1 MRELVWQ
8 WPDDS
13 ADRLQRGER
22 IAHALDMPAAIG
34 EALASR
40 KPDAFDPRSL
50 TERSLGDCTA
60 SMGEPARTAEAAATL
75 LHAVRTGSIG
85 ILCDFDVDGSTSQA
99 ILVETLRLVSGRS
112 DLQPAVAVPE
122 RNTEGFGPNQRCL
135 DLLAKAGVSCIAVLD
150 CGTAA
155 GSLLDEFHKATGID
169 VVVIDHHPAHGDQT
183 PATGVLVN
191 PWVTSPTSP
200 GEHGTLCAAG
210 LTWFVARSILRQA
223 GLSKMETKRVRQ
235 SITLYA
241 ALGTACDL
249 MRLDVPFNRSL
260 LRHGVRLLN
269 DPAARGKGL
278 AELCD
283 VARLRQPHSADDF
296 GWKIGPRLNAGSRMG
311 ESDLAARCLRET
323 DRDVAR
329 ELAGRLDQHNHDRR
343 ELGREARAE
352 LASHPDADEFERGP
366 VNVFVASSATPG
378 TVGLVAS
385 ELVKMSGWPAVAL
398 AKRENGAFA
407 GSGRSAL
414 GFNIGAA
421 VVSAVR
427 SGIARKGGGHAA
439 ACGVEIDPQRLE
451 DLRGFLTELFKQHA
465 AKTPLPCEPSRVI
478 DAVLTP
484 NRLAADAL
492 LEIAEAQQRL
502 EPWGPGLAFPQFGV
516 RQCALARHRLTANG
530 HLFATLECG
539 GSHFETVWWS
549 APQDWR
555 ERLGANASGARRAEV
570 AGAVRLDSWNGRR
583 NGQIVIADA
592 RLAPG

>member
-22 IAHALDMPAAIG
+22 IAQVLGMPAAIG

-40 KPDAFDPRSL
+40 KPDAFDPRGL
-50 TERSLGDCTA
+50 AERSLGDCTA
-60 SMGEPARTAEAAATL
+60 SMGEPPRTAEAATTL
-75 LHAVRTGSIG
+75 LHAVRRGSIG

-135 DLLAKAGVSCIAVLD
+135 DLLAGAGVNCIVVLD

-155 GSLLDEFHKATGID
+155 GSLLDEFHEATGID
-169 VVVIDHHPAHGDQT
+169 VVVIDHHPAHGART
-183 PATGVLVN
+183 PTTGVLLN
-191 PWVTSPTSP
+191 PWVTAPTSP

-223 GLSKMETKRVRQ
+223 GLSKMETKSVRQ

-260 LRHGVRLLN
+260 IRHGVRLLN

-283 VARLRQPHSADDF
+283 VAKLRQPHSADDF

-311 ESDLAARCLRET
+311 ESALAARCLRET
-323 DRDVAR
+323 DRGAAR

-343 ELGREARAE
+343 ELGREAREE
-352 LASHPDADEFERGP
+352 LASHPDAAEFERGP
-366 VNVFVASSATPG
+366 VNVFIASAATPG

-385 ELVKMSGWPAVAL
+385 ELVKMSGWPAIAL
-398 AKRENGAFA
+398 TQRDSGTLA

-414 GFNIGAA
+414 EFNIGEA

-427 SGIARKGGGHAA
+427 DGIARKGGGHAA

-451 DLRGFLTELFKQHA
+451 DLREFLTKRFNEHA
-465 AKTPLPCEPSRVI
+465 AKTPVPCEPSRVI

-484 NRLAADAL
+484 NQLAADAL
-492 LEIAEAQQRL
+492 LAIAKAQQRL

-516 RQCALARHRLTANG
+516 RQCALVRHKLTANG

-539 GSHFETVWWS
+539 GSRFETVWWN
-549 APQDWR
+549 APEDWQD
-555 ERLGANASGARRAEV
+555 RLGANASGVRRAEV
-570 AGAVRLDSWNGRR
+570 AGAVKLDSWNGRH
-583 NGQIVIADA
+583 NGRIVIADA
-592 RLAPG
+592 RVPSG

>member
-8 WPDDS
+8 WPDNS
-13 ADRLQRGER
+13 ADRLQRAER
-22 IAHALDMPAAIG
+22 IAHALGMPAAIG

-40 KPDAFDPRSL
+40 KPDAFDPRGL
-50 TERSLGDCTA
+50 AQRSLGDCTA
-60 SMGEPARTAEAAATL
+60 SMGEPARTAEAAALL

-85 ILCDFDVDGSTSQA
+85 ILCDFDVDGATSQA

-135 DLLAKAGVSCIAVLD
+135 DLLASSGANCIVVLD

-155 GSLLDEFHKATGID
+155 GSLLDEFHEATGID
-169 VVVIDHHPAHGDQT
+169 VVVIDHHPAHGAQT
-183 PATGVLVN
+183 PTTGVLLN

-223 GLSKMETKRVRQ
+223 GLSKMESKSVRQ

-241 ALGTACDL
+241 ALGTSCDL

-260 LRHGVRLLN
+260 IRHGVRLLN

-283 VARLRQPHSADDF
+283 VAKLRQPHSPDDF

-323 DRDVAR
+323 DRDAAR

-352 LASHPDADEFERGP
+352 LASHPDAADFERGP
-366 VNVFVASSATPG
+366 VNVFVASAATPG

-385 ELVKMSGWPAVAL
+385 ELVKMSGWPAIAL
-398 AKRENGAFA
+398 TKRDNGTLA

-414 GFNIGAA
+414 EFNIGGA

-451 DLRGFLTELFKQHA
+451 DLRELLTTCFKEHA
-465 AKTPLPCEPSRVI
+465 ATTPVPCEPSRVI

-484 NRLAADAL
+484 NQLAADAL
-492 LEIAEAQQRL
+492 LAIAEAQQRL

-516 RQCALARHRLTANG
+516 RQCALVHHKLTANG

-539 GSHFETVWWS
+539 GRRFEAVWWS
-549 APQDWR
+549 APEDWQY
-555 ERLGANASGARRAEV
+555 RLGANAAGARRAEV
-570 AGAVRLDSWNGRR
+570 AGAVRLDSWNGRY
-583 NGQIVIADA
+583 NGRIVIADA
-592 RLAPG
+592 RVPPG

>member
-1 MRELVWQ
+1 MRELAWQ

-22 IAHALDMPAAIG
+22 IAQALGMPAAIG

-40 KPDAFDPRSL
+40 KPDTFNPL
-50 TERSLGDCTA
+50 TLAERSLADCTA
-60 SMGEPARTAEAAATL
+60 AMGEPPGTSEAAIRLLNAARTGR
-75 LHAVRTGSIG
+75 VG
-85 ILCDFDVDGSTSQA
+85 IVCDFDVDGSTSQA
-99 ILVETLRLVSGRS
+99 ILVETLRLVSGRR
-112 DLQPAVAVPE
+112 DLDPAVAVPE

-135 DLLAKAGVSCIAVLD
+135 DLLASTGVNCVVVLD
-150 CGTAA
+150 CGTAS
-155 GSLLDEFHKATGID
+155 GSLLDEFHEATGID
-169 VVVIDHHPAHGDQT
+169 VVVIDHHPAHGART
-183 PATGVLVN
+183 PTCGVLLN

-223 GLSKMETKRVRQ
+223 GLSKAETKSLRQ

-260 LRHGVRLLN
+260 IRHGVRLLN

-283 VARLRQPHSADDF
+283 LAKLRQPHSSDDF

-311 ESDLAARCLRET
+311 ESDLAARCLSET
-323 DRDVAR
+323 DRAVAR
-329 ELAGRLDQHNHDRR
+329 ELAGQLDRHNHDRR

-352 LASHPDADEFERGP
+352 LASHPDAAEFERGP
-366 VNVFVASSATPG
+366 VNVFVATAATPG
-378 TVGLVAS
+378 TVGLIAS
-385 ELVKMSGWPAVAL
+385 ELVKMSGWPAIAL
-398 AKRENGAFA
+398 TKRDNGTFA

-414 GFNIGAA
+414 EFNIGEAVVAA
-421 VVSAVR
+421 VG

-439 ACGVEIDPQRLE
+439 ACGVEVDPERLE
-451 DLRGFLTELFKQHA
+451 DLRDFLGKRFEEHA
-465 AKTPLPCEPSRVI
+465 AKTPIPCEPNRVI
-478 DAVLTP
+478 DAVLGP
-484 NRLAADAL
+484 NHLAVDSL
-492 LEIAEAQQRL
+492 LAIAEAQQRL

-516 RQCALARHRLTANG
+516 RQCALVRHKLTANG

-539 GSHFETVWWS
+539 GSRFEAVWWS
-549 APQDWR
+549 APEDWQD
-555 ERLGANASGARRAEV
+555 RLGASASGARQAEV

-583 NGQIVIADA
+583 NGRIVIADA
-592 RLAPG
+592 RVPPG

>member
-13 ADRLQRGER
+13 TDRLQRGKR
-22 IAHALDMPAAIG
+22 IAQVLGVPAAIG

-40 KPDAFDPRSL
+40 KPDAFDPRGL
-50 TERSLGDCTA
+50 AERSLGDCTA
-60 SMGEPARTAEAAATL
+60 SMGEPPRTAEAATTL
-75 LHAVRTGSIG
+75 LHAVRRGSIG

-135 DLLAKAGVSCIAVLD
+135 DLLAGAGVNCVVVLD

-155 GSLLDEFHKATGID
+155 GSLLDEFHEATGID
-169 VVVIDHHPAHGDQT
+169 VVVIDHHPAHGART
-183 PATGVLVN
+183 PTTGMLLN

-210 LTWFVARSILRQA
+210 LTWFVARSILRQS
-223 GLSKMETKRVRQ
+223 GLSKMETKSVRQ

-260 LRHGVRLLN
+260 IRHGVRLLN
-269 DPAARGKGL
+269 DPAARGRGL

-283 VARLRQPHSADDF
+283 VAKLRQPHSADDF

-323 DRDVAR
+323 DRDAAR
-329 ELAGRLDQHNHDRR
+329 ELAGRLDRHNHDRR
-343 ELGREARAE
+343 ELGREAREE
-352 LASHPDADEFERGP
+352 LASHPDAAEFERGP
-366 VNVFVASSATPG
+366 VNVFIASAATPG

-385 ELVKMSGWPAVAL
+385 ELVKMSGWPAIAL
-398 AKRENGAFA
+398 TQRDSGTFA

-414 GFNIGAA
+414 EFNIGEA

-427 SGIARKGGGHAA
+427 DGIARKGGGHAA

-451 DLRGFLTELFKQHA
+451 DLREFLTKRFNEHA
-465 AKTPLPCEPSRVI
+465 AKTPVPCEPSRVI

-484 NRLAADAL
+484 NQLAADAL
-492 LEIAEAQQRL
+492 LAIAKAQQRL

-516 RQCALARHRLTANG
+516 RQCALVRHRLTANG

-539 GSHFETVWWS
+539 GSRFETVWWN
-549 APQDWR
+549 APEDWQD
-555 ERLGANASGARRAEV
+555 RLGANASDARLAEV
-570 AGAVRLDSWNGRR
+570 VGAVKLDSWNGRH
-583 NGQIVIADA
+583 NGRIVIADA
-592 RLAPG
+592 RVPSG

>member
-1 MRELVWQ
+1 MREPVWQ

-13 ADRLQRGER
+13 ADRLQRGES
-22 IAHALDMPAAIG
+22 IAHALGVPAAIG

-40 KPDAFDPRSL
+40 KPDTFDPRRL
-50 TERSLGDCTA
+50 TQRSLGDCTA

-75 LHAVRTGSIG
+75 LQAVRTGSIG

-135 DLLAKAGVSCIAVLD
+135 YLLANAGVNCIAVLD

-183 PATGVLVN
+183 PTTGVLVN

-223 GLSKMETKRVRQ
+223 GLSKMQTRNVRK

-241 ALGTACDL
+241 ALGTSCDL

-260 LRHGVRLLN
+260 IRHGVRLLN

-283 VARLRQPHSADDF
+283 VAKLRQPHSADDF
-296 GWKIGPRLNAGSRMG
+296 GWKIGPRLNAASRMG

-323 DRDVAR
+323 DRNVAR

-343 ELGREARAE
+343 ELGREAREE
-352 LASHPDADEFERGP
+352 LASHPDAEEFERGP

-378 TVGLVAS
+378 TVGLIAS
-385 ELVKMSGWPAVAL
+385 ELVKMSGWPAIAL
-398 AKRENGAFA
+398 AKRENGTFA

-414 GFNIGAA
+414 EFNIGEA

-451 DLRGFLTELFKQHA
+451 DLREFLTQRFNQHA
-465 AKTPLPCEPSRVI
+465 AKTPEPCEPSRVI

-484 NRLAADAL
+484 KQLAADAL
-492 LEIAEAQQRL
+492 LAIAEAQQRL

-516 RQCALARHRLTANG
+516 RQCALVRRKLTANG

-549 APQDWR
+549 APEDWQD
-555 ERLGANASGARRAEV
+555 RLGANASGDRRAEV
-570 AGAVRLDSWNGRR
+570 AGAVNLDSWNGRR
-583 NGQIVIADA
+583 NGRIVIADA
-592 RLAPG
+592 RLGAG